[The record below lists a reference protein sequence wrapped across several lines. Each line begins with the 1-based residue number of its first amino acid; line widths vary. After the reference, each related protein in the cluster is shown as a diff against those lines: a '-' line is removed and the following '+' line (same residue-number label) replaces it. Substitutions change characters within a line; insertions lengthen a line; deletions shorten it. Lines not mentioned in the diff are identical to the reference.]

1 MDPRLIKSNIEEKWR
16 ELIFKACVVVV
27 IASMI
32 LEIGSYVIEAANG
45 GLFMDPGVYRIRF
58 IYIPLAVNWI
68 GIILTYFNINNPN
81 RSKRVKN
88 TWAAVLLVL
97 VCTNLMMVHYVY
109 APLLCLPVVG
119 ILVSTVF
126 SDNTLLLGLSIYTV
140 VAEVVACI
148 EGYFELRMGDPQL
161 FSDTGIAVATIA
173 ISYFA
178 GRLIIKFNAE
188 HIEKITME
196 SIVDQELENSV
207 KIDPLMNINN
217 KTTIRDFLSDQIR
230 KYSDD
235 KPMAILI
242 IDIDDFRLV
251 NDEYGYQKG
260 DEVLVKLAELI
271 KNFDEPD
278 IEPFKYGGEEILVF
292 LGNRNEEQAKVTA
305 NKLLEQAREIKY
317 SFAPEK
323 TITFSGGLQM
333 YETGVPF
340 GQWIAL
346 ADSKL
351 FNAKKNGK
359 NHIDF

>member
-16 ELIFKACVVVV
+16 EIIFKACVVIV

-32 LEIGSYVIEAANG
+32 LEIGSYVIEAAND
-45 GLFMDPGVYRIRF
+45 GLFLEPGVYRIRF
-58 IYIPLAVNWI
+58 IYIPLVANWI
-68 GIILTYFNINNPN
+68 GIILTYFNLNSQN

-88 TWAAVLLVL
+88 AWAASLLVF
-97 VCTNLMMVHYVY
+97 VFTNLMMVHYVY
-109 APLLCLPVVG
+109 APLLCIPVIG
-119 ILVSTVF
+119 ILLATVF
-126 SDNTLLLGLSIYTV
+126 SDRALLLGLSIYSVLAQV
-140 VAEVVACI
+140 VAYF
-148 EGYFELRMGDPQL
+148 EGYNELRMGDGQL
-161 FSDTGIAVATIA
+161 LSDTGIAVATIVVG
-173 ISYFA
+173 YFA
-178 GRLIIKFNAE
+178 GRMIIKLNAE

-230 KYSDD
+230 KYE
-235 KPMAILI
+235 KENPMAILI

-251 NDEYGYQKG
+251 NDEFGYQKG
-260 DEVLVKLAELI
+260 DEVLVKLAELV

-278 IEPFKYGGEEILVF
+278 IVPFKYGGEEILVF
-292 LGNRNEEQAKVTA
+292 LGNRNEEQAKATA

-317 SFAPEK
+317 SFAPDR

-333 YETGVPF
+333 YEEGVPF

-351 FNAKKNGK
+351 FTAKKNGK